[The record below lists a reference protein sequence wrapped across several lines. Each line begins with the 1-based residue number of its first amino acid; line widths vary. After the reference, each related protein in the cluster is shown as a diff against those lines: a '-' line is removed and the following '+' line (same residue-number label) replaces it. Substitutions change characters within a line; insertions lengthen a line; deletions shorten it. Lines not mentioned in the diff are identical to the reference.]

1 MCQLSLPNIV
11 FEQMENLRHR
21 KGKGLR
27 RVREWWQG
35 KGRKARVLQT
45 YSSSHKALSARGPQT
60 HETSILITALGQK
73 TRWGAACLPGKGFGL
88 FLAKCTL
95 GALTTQQAHLFSLP
109 KPFFILT
116 SLGQPSLSEYLTP
129 TKFSHLSQGR
139 L

>member
-1 MCQLSLPNIV
+1 MCQLSLSNIV

-21 KGKGLR
+21 KGKGLP
-27 RVREWWQG
+27 RVREWWQS

-45 YSSSHKALSARGPQT
+45 CSSSHKELSARGPQT
-60 HETSILITALGQK
+60 HETPVLIMALGQK
-73 TRWGAACLPGKGFGL
+73 TGWGAACLPGKSFGL

-109 KPFFILT
+109 KPFFTLT
-116 SLGQPSLSEYLTP
+116 SLGKPTLSEYLTP
-129 TKFSHLSQGR
+129 TIFSHLSQGR

>member
-45 YSSSHKALSARGPQT
+45 YSSSHKALICKGPT
-60 HETSILITALGQK
+60 DP
-73 TRWGAACLPGKGFGL
+73 RDF
-88 FLAKCTL
+88 
-95 GALTTQQAHLFSLP
+95 HLNHGIGP
-109 KPFFILT
+109 
-116 SLGQPSLSEYLTP
+116 ED
-129 TKFSHLSQGR
+129 
-139 L
+139 